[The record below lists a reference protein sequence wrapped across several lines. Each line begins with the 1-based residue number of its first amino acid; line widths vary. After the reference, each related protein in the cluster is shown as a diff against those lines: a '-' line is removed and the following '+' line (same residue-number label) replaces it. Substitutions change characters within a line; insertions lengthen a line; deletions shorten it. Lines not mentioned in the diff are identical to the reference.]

1 MNPQQSPLVSEFDSP
16 EAEAAYTAWLQQK
29 VKQAQS
35 SPEPLKD
42 HDKVMAEAR
51 QVIQQNRK
59 QHAVG

>member
-1 MNPQQSPLVSEFDSP
+1 MTQQQSPLVSEFDSP

-29 VKQAQS
+29 VQQAQS
-35 SPEPLKD
+35 STEPLQD

-51 QVIQQNRK
+51 LVIRKNRK

>member
-1 MNPQQSPLVSEFDSP
+1 MSQQQSPLVSEFDSP
-16 EAEAAYTAWLQQK
+16 EAEATYTAWLQQK

-51 QVIQQNRK
+51 QVIQQNRR

>member
-1 MNPQQSPLVSEFDSP
+1 MTQQQSPLVSEFDSP

-29 VKQAQS
+29 VQQAQS
-35 SPEPLKD
+35 CAKPLQD

-51 QVIQQNRK
+51 EVIRQNRR